1 MADQK
6 QATGLSDL
14 KSTAVQASDTQDS
27 GPKETST
34 TEGLDLDIEKAGE
47 AVHTAAPAPQ
57 VQILVPA
64 GSPGPGLAVET
75 DEKKL
80 GFFPKLWQFL
90 KAQLKKPVLFWN
102 KTDKR
107 TMLTAS
113 SCFVTVMMLC
123 AMISL
128 AIVTVHGKFSFLF
141 STYESLHTAMAKHL
155 TYLSPTG
162 SRLDASSGVTR
173 AVESFHDSASSL
185 YTVTVDQRDQSATY
199 LSSDDPQT
207 LTVTPTMIDMTAI
220 QS

>member
-6 QATGLSDL
+6 QTTELSDL
-14 KSTAVQASDTQDS
+14 KSTAVQASDTHDA

-34 TEGLDLDIEKAGE
+34 TEGLDVDIEKTGE

-57 VQILVPA
+57 IQILVSA
-64 GSPGPGLAVET
+64 ASPGPGLAVET

-80 GFFPKLWQFL
+80 GFFAKLWQFL
-90 KAQLKKPVLFWN
+90 KVQLKKPVLFWN

-128 AIVTVHGKFSFLF
+128 AIVTVHGRSFLF
-141 STYESLHTAMAKHL
+141 TTCESVYTAMTQHSDLCFPYRKQAGCL
-155 TYLSPTG
+155 VGGG
-162 SRLDASSGVTR
+162 SCR
-173 AVESFHDSASSL
+173 
-185 YTVTVDQRDQSATY
+185 
-199 LSSDDPQT
+199 
-207 LTVTPTMIDMTAI
+207 
-220 QS
+220 